1 MWKRGVKNNSVY
13 SFPEA
18 MLRITLTTVD
28 KVSTVYLQFVYSYQ
42 ICSKTPLFTTLHSLI
57 VDKVRV
63 TLHTLLFLALNIYPA
78 VAIDL
83 AKSTTRS
90 REIPLPLLVTVL

>member
-1 MWKRGVKNNSVY
+1 M
-13 SFPEA
+13 
-18 MLRITLTTVD
+18 TLTTVD
-28 KVSTVYLQFVYSYQ
+28 TLSTVYLQFVYSSR
-42 ICSKTPLFTTLHSLI
+42 IRSKTPLFTTLHNLI

-63 TLHTLLFLALNIYPA
+63 TLNTLLFLVLNIYPA

-90 REIPLPLLVTVL
+90 REIPSPLLVTVL